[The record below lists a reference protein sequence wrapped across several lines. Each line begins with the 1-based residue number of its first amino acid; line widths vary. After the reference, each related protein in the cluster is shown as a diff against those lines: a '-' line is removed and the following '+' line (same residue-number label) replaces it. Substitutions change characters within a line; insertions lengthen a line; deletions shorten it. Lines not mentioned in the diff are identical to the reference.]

1 MWRFKKDRSLESL
14 TAYICGALVIAAGV
28 DACLLR
34 GLFFTEEMYP
44 FLTLWFVLCCTCS
57 LYYLVGV
64 GAWRKSGGGAVS
76 GITGVNGV
84 SEGSEGSEVSGE
96 NKALRILLSVSLI
109 ILSLY
114 VIHWLRG
121 PLSSQGTMNEMLRWG
136 LYASFALLVCFCAV
150 NRVGRRIVNV
160 TWSMVGMFLSM
171 SALLAV
177 CGVVKL
183 PFAVAYSNSSEV
195 SATGVRLAGLMEYP
209 NAFGAV
215 MAVFLLERLFVVAV
229 YYGEPK
235 KSVNMLGARSVG
247 LGMECAEAERRSK
260 GAGGVEAE
268 QGKAGSTTAALL
280 RLLPL
285 FPYTAALLLSESR
298 GAWLTAACACA
309 AVLLWKRQL
318 IAPLLAAGAAPV
330 AAAALLYRQLARAGL
345 AVEPVPG
352 LLLLAG
358 LWAGALLAGLWL
370 CRRQRSAAGTARAAM
385 LTLAAAGWTAA
396 GIAVLLHVRERITGP
411 SSTVSARGLFYRD
424 AWRLAA
430 EAPWLGRGGETWR
443 HAYLAAQSRP
453 YVGSQVHNGYLDIL
467 LNLGFVGLAAV
478 LLMLLAT
485 GWLLA
490 TKSPRLLPPFLVIV
504 LHSVVDF
511 DWSYGLFWLL
521 LFWLPALALAED
533 KQKHQS
539 APTHPKSETK
549 LPTHSTST
557 NRLTNVSTPA
567 NPLIAHSTSTNPLT
581 NVTIPANPLI
591 ANSTST
597 NPLTNVTIPA
607 NPLIAHST
615 STNPLT
621 NVTTPANP
629 LIAHSTLKNRL
640 TNVTIP
646 ANPLIAHSTS
656 TNRLTNVTIP
666 ANPLIAHSTSTNPLP
681 NVTTPANPLIANST
695 PKKQPQIRLRRL
707 IGTAACCFSLLLGVL
722 SFHAA
727 QGEKFFRQA
736 IMSVD
741 PSVKVELLQQSLGWN
756 PRSPRTVIALS
767 RLLSGEQSVSLLRQ
781 SLLYSPE
788 NASLSW
794 ELAERWISSGRPGA
808 SLYWMRQSL
817 RLDKYNNAKWMK
829 AIEGMFLMGQKKLA
843 EGNRKEGLVCV
854 ASGNELLLEYRK
866 LAEEE
871 ANKGGQHNDRE
882 FQMTEQADDLS
893 RRLSMLALRF

>member
-1 MWRFKKDRSLESL
+1 MWRFKKDRSLESSI
-14 TAYICGALVIAAGV
+14 AYMCGALVITAGV
-28 DACLLR
+28 GACLLR

-57 LYYLVGV
+57 LYYLIGV

-96 NKALRILLSVSLI
+96 NKALRILLSVPLI

-121 PLSSQGTMNEMLRWG
+121 PLSSQGTMNETLRWG

-160 TWSMVGMFLSM
+160 TWSMAGMFLSM

-215 MAVFLLERLFVVAV
+215 MAVFLLERLFAVAV

-385 LTLAAAGWTAA
+385 LALAAAGWTAA

-467 LNLGFVGLAAV
+467 LNLGFVGLAAI

-490 TKSPRLLPPFLVIV
+490 TKSPRLLPPFMVIV

-539 APTHPKSETK
+539 APTHPQSETK
-549 LPTHSTST
+549 LPIQSTST
-557 NRLTNVSTPA
+557 NPLTNVSTPA
-567 NPLIAHSTSTNPLT
+567 NPLIAQSSSTNPLT
-581 NVTIPANPLI
+581 NVSTLANPLI
-591 ANSTST
+591 AQSSST
-597 NPLTNVTIPA
+597 NPLTNVSAPA
-607 NPLIAHST
+607 NPLIVQSS

-629 LIAHSTLKNRL
+629 LIANS
-640 TNVTIP
+640 
-646 ANPLIAHSTS
+646 
-656 TNRLTNVTIP
+656 
-666 ANPLIAHSTSTNPLP
+666 
-681 NVTTPANPLIANST
+681 TPANPLITHSTPTNPLIAYPT
-695 PKKQPQIRLRRL
+695 PKKSPQIRLRQL
-707 IGTAACCFSLLLGVL
+707 IGTTVCCFSLLLGVL

-727 QGEKFFRQA
+727 QGEKFYRQA

-794 ELAERWISSGRPGA
+794 ELAERWMSSDHPGA
-808 SLYWMRQSL
+808 ALYWIDQSF
-817 RLDKYNNAKWMK
+817 RLDKYNNAKWVK
-829 AIEGMFLMGQKKLA
+829 AIEGMLLMGQKKLA

-854 ASGNELLLEYRK
+854 ASGNELLLEYRR

>member
-1 MWRFKKDRSLESL
+1 MWRFKKDWSLESSI
-14 TAYICGALVIAAGV
+14 AYICGALVIAAGV
-28 DACLLR
+28 GACLLR

-44 FLTLWFVLCCTCS
+44 FLTLWFVLCCACS

-64 GAWRKSGGGAVS
+64 GAWRKSGGGVGAGAGAGAGAVR
-76 GITGVNGV
+76 GFTGVNGV
-84 SEGSEGSEVSGE
+84 SEVSEVGQVSGE
-96 NKALRILLSVSLI
+96 NRALRILLSVPLI

-114 VIHWLRG
+114 VIHWLCG

-136 LYASFALLVCFCAV
+136 LYASFAILVCFCAV
-150 NRVGRRIVNV
+150 NLVGRRILNV
-160 TWSMVGMFLSM
+160 IWSMLGMTLCL

-183 PFAVAYSNSSEV
+183 PFAVAYSNSAEV

-215 MAVFLLERLFVVAV
+215 MAVFLLERLFAVAV
-229 YYGEPK
+229 YYGDPK

-247 LGMECAEAERRSK
+247 LGMECTEAERRSK

-268 QGKAGSTTAALL
+268 HGKAGSTTAALL

-285 FPYTAALLLSESR
+285 FPYTAALLLTESR

-370 CRRQRSAAGTARAAM
+370 CRRQRGAAGTARAAM
-385 LTLAAAGWTAA
+385 LALAAAGWTAA

-443 HAYLAAQSRP
+443 HSYLAAQSRP

-467 LNLGFVGLAAV
+467 LNLGFVGLAAI
-478 LLMLLAT
+478 LLMLLAV

-521 LFWLPALALAED
+521 LFWLPAIALAEH

-539 APTHPKSETK
+539 ASTHPQSETK
-549 LPTHSTST
+549 LPTHSTSTNPLTNVTTPANPLIAHSTSTNPLTNVTTPANPLIVHSTSTNPLTNVTTPANPLIAHSTSTNPLTNVTTPANPLIVHSTST

-581 NVTIPANPLI
+581 NVTTPVNPLI
-591 ANSTST
+591 VYPTSK
-597 NPLTNVTIPA
+597 NP
-607 NPLIAHST
+607 
-615 STNPLT
+615 
-621 NVTTPANP
+621 
-629 LIAHSTLKNRL
+629 
-640 TNVTIP
+640 
-646 ANPLIAHSTS
+646 
-656 TNRLTNVTIP
+656 
-666 ANPLIAHSTSTNPLP
+666 
-681 NVTTPANPLIANST
+681 
-695 PKKQPQIRLRRL
+695 PQIRLRRL
-707 IGTAACCFSLLLGVL
+707 IGTAACCFSLMLGVL

-727 QGEKFFRQA
+727 QGEKFYRQA
-736 IMSVD
+736 IISVS
-741 PSVKVELLQQSLGWN
+741 PSVKVELLEQSLAWN
-756 PRSPRTVIALS
+756 PQSPRTAIVLS

-794 ELAERWISSGRPGA
+794 ELAERWMSSDHPGA
-808 SLYWMRQSL
+808 ALYWIGQSL
-817 RLDKYNNAKWMK
+817 RLDKYNNAKWVK
-829 AIEGMFLMGQKKLA
+829 AIEGMLLMGQKKLA
-843 EGNRKEGLVCV
+843 EGNRKEGLICV
-854 ASGNELLLEYRK
+854 ASGNELLLKYRR

-882 FQMTEQADDLS
+882 FRMTEQADDLS
-893 RRLSMLALRF
+893 RRLSMFALRF

>member
-1 MWRFKKDRSLESL
+1 MWRFKKDWSLESSI
-14 TAYICGALVIAAGV
+14 AYICGGLVIAAGV
-28 DACLLR
+28 GACLLR
-34 GLFFTEEMYP
+34 GLFFTDEMYP
-44 FLTLWFVLCCTCS
+44 FLTLWFVLCCACS
-57 LYYLVGV
+57 LYILVGV
-64 GAWRKSGGGAVS
+64 GIWRRSGGGVGAGAVR
-76 GITGVNGV
+76 GFTGVNGV
-84 SEGSEGSEVSGE
+84 SKVSEVSQVSGE
-96 NKALRILLSVSLI
+96 NRALRILLSVPLI

-114 VIHWLRG
+114 VIHWLCG

-136 LYASFALLVCFCAV
+136 LYASFAILVCFCAV
-150 NRVGRRIVNV
+150 NLVGRRILNV
-160 TWSMVGMFLSM
+160 IWSMLGMTLCL

-183 PFAVAYSNSSEV
+183 PFAVAYSNSAEV

-215 MAVFLLERLFVVAV
+215 MAVFLLERLFAVAV
-229 YYGEPK
+229 YYGDPK
-235 KSVNMLGARSVG
+235 KSTNMLGARSVG
-247 LGMECAEAERRSK
+247 LGMECADAERRSR
-260 GAGGVEAE
+260 GEEGVEAE

-285 FPYTAALLLSESR
+285 FPYTAALLLTESR

-370 CRRQRSAAGTARAAM
+370 CRRQRGAAGTARAAM
-385 LTLAAAGWTAA
+385 LALAAAGWTAA

-424 AWRLAA
+424 AWRLAV

-443 HAYLAAQSRP
+443 HSYLAAQSRP

-467 LNLGFVGLAAV
+467 LNLGFVGLAAI
-478 LLMLLAT
+478 LLMLLAA

-521 LFWLPALALAED
+521 LFWLPAIALAEH

-539 APTHPKSETK
+539 APTHPQSETK

-557 NRLTNVSTPA
+557 N
-567 NPLIAHSTSTNPLT
+567 PLT
-581 NVTIPANPLI
+581 NVT
-591 ANSTST
+591 T
-597 NPLTNVTIPA
+597 PA

-629 LIAHSTLKNRL
+629 LIVQSASTNPLTNVSAPANPLIANSTSTTPL
-640 TNVTIP
+640 TNVTTP
-646 ANPLIAHSTS
+646 VNPLIAHSTS
-656 TNRLTNVTIP
+656 TNL
-666 ANPLIAHSTSTNPLP
+666 LI
-681 NVTTPANPLIANST
+681 NVTTPANPLIVYPTSKN
-695 PKKQPQIRLRRL
+695 PPQIRLRRL
-707 IGTAACCFSLLLGVL
+707 IGTAACCFSLMLGVL

-727 QGEKFFRQA
+727 QGEKFYRQA
-736 IMSVD
+736 IISVS
-741 PSVKVELLQQSLGWN
+741 PSVKVELLEQSLAWN
-756 PRSPRTVIALS
+756 PQSPRTAIVLS

-794 ELAERWISSGRPGA
+794 ELAERWMSSDHPGA
-808 SLYWMRQSL
+808 ALYWIGQSL
-817 RLDKYNNAKWMK
+817 RLDKYNNAKWVK
-829 AIEGMFLMGQKKLA
+829 AIEGMLLMGQKKLA
-843 EGNRKEGLVCV
+843 EGNRKEGLICV
-854 ASGNELLLEYRK
+854 ASGNELLLKYRR

-882 FQMTEQADDLS
+882 FRMTEQADDLS
-893 RRLSMLALRF
+893 RRLSMFALRF

>member
-1 MWRFKKDRSLESL
+1 MWRFKKDWSLESSI
-14 TAYICGALVIAAGV
+14 AYICGGLVIAAGV
-28 DACLLR
+28 GACLLR
-34 GLFFTEEMYP
+34 GLFFTDEMYP
-44 FLTLWFVLCCTCS
+44 FLTLWFVLCCACS

-64 GAWRKSGGGAVS
+64 GAWRKSGGGVGAGAVR

-84 SEGSEGSEVSGE
+84 SEVSEVSGE
-96 NKALRILLSVSLI
+96 NRALRILLSVPLI

-136 LYASFALLVCFCAV
+136 LYASFAILVCFCAV
-150 NRVGRRIVNV
+150 NRVGRRILNV
-160 TWSMVGMFLSM
+160 IWSMLGMTLCL

-177 CGVVKL
+177 CGAVKL

-215 MAVFLLERLFVVAV
+215 MAVFLLERLFAVAV
-229 YYGEPK
+229 YYGDPK
-235 KSVNMLGARSVG
+235 KSANMLGARSVG
-247 LGMECAEAERRSK
+247 LGMECADAERRSR
-260 GAGGVEAE
+260 GEEGVEAE

-285 FPYTAALLLSESR
+285 FPYTAALLLTESR

-358 LWAGALLAGLWL
+358 HWAGALLAGLWL
-370 CRRQRSAAGTARAAM
+370 CRRQRGAAGTARAAM
-385 LTLAAAGWTAA
+385 LALAAAGWTVA

-443 HAYLAAQSRP
+443 HSYLAAQSRP

-467 LNLGFVGLAAV
+467 LNLGFVGLAAI
-478 LLMLLAT
+478 LLMLLAA

-521 LFWLPALALAED
+521 LFWLPAIALAEH

-539 APTHPKSETK
+539 ASTHPQSETK
-549 LPTHSTST
+549 LSTHSTST
-557 NRLTNVSTPA
+557 NS
-567 NPLIAHSTSTNPLT
+567 LT
-581 NVTIPANPLI
+581 NVT
-591 ANSTST
+591 T
-597 NPLTNVTIPA
+597 PA

-629 LIAHSTLKNRL
+629 LIAHSTSTNPL
-640 TNVTIP
+640 TNVTTP
-646 ANPLIAHSTS
+646 VNPLIAHSTS
-656 TNRLTNVTIP
+656 TNLLT
-666 ANPLIAHSTSTNPLP
+666 
-681 NVTTPANPLIANST
+681 NVTTPANPLIVYPTSKN
-695 PKKQPQIRLRRL
+695 PPQIRLRRL
-707 IGTAACCFSLLLGVL
+707 IGTAACCFSLMLGVL

-727 QGEKFFRQA
+727 QGEKFYRQA

-756 PRSPRTVIALS
+756 PRSPRTAIALS

-794 ELAERWISSGRPGA
+794 ELAERWMSSDHPGA
-808 SLYWMRQSL
+808 ALYWIGQSL
-817 RLDKYNNAKWMK
+817 RLDKYNNAKWVK
-829 AIEGMFLMGQKKLA
+829 AIEGMLLMGQKKLA
-843 EGNRKEGLVCV
+843 EGKRKEGLVCV

>member
-1 MWRFKKDRSLESL
+1 MWRFKKDRSLESSI
-14 TAYICGALVIAAGV
+14 AYICGALVIAAGV
-28 DACLLR
+28 GACLLR

-44 FLTLWFVLCCTCS
+44 FLTLWFVLCCACS

-64 GAWRKSGGGAVS
+64 GAWRKSGGGVGAGAGAVR
-76 GITGVNGV
+76 GITGV
-84 SEGSEGSEVSGE
+84 SEVSGE
-96 NKALRILLSVSLI
+96 NKALRILLSVPLI

-121 PLSSQGTMNEMLRWG
+121 LLSSQGTMNEMLRWG

-160 TWSMVGMFLSM
+160 TWSMAGMFLSM

-215 MAVFLLERLFVVAV
+215 MAVFLLERLFIVAV

-285 FPYTAALLLSESR
+285 FPYTTALLLSESR

-385 LTLAAAGWTAA
+385 LALAAAGWTAA

-467 LNLGFVGLAAV
+467 LNLGFVGLAAI

-539 APTHPKSETK
+539 APTHPQSETK
-549 LPTHSTST
+549 LP
-557 NRLTNVSTPA
+557 
-567 NPLIAHSTSTNPLT
+567 IQ
-581 NVTIPANPLI
+581 
-591 ANSTST
+591 STST

-615 STNPLT
+615 STNPFTNVSTLANPLIAHSTSTNPLTNVSTPANPLIAQSTSTNPLT

-629 LIAHSTLKNRL
+629 LIAHSTSTNPL
-640 TNVTIP
+640 TNVTTP
-646 ANPLIAHSTS
+646 TNPLIAY
-656 TNRLTNVTIP
+656 P
-666 ANPLIAHSTSTNPLP
+666 
-681 NVTTPANPLIANST
+681 T
-695 PKKQPQIRLRRL
+695 PKKSPQIRLRQL
-707 IGTAACCFSLLLGVL
+707 IGTTVCCFSLLLGVL

-727 QGEKFFRQA
+727 QGEKFYRQA

-794 ELAERWISSGRPGA
+794 ELAERWMSSDHPGA
-808 SLYWMRQSL
+808 ALYWIDQSF
-817 RLDKYNNAKWMK
+817 RLDKYNNAKWVK
-829 AIEGMFLMGQKKLA
+829 AIEGMLLMGQKKLA

-854 ASGNELLLEYRK
+854 ASGNELLLEYRR

>member
-1 MWRFKKDRSLESL
+1 MWRFKKDRSLESSI
-14 TAYICGALVIAAGV
+14 AYMCGALVITAGV
-28 DACLLR
+28 GACLLR

-57 LYYLVGV
+57 LYYLIGV

-84 SEGSEGSEVSGE
+84 SEGSEVSGE
-96 NKALRILLSVSLI
+96 NKALRILLSVPLI

-121 PLSSQGTMNEMLRWG
+121 PLSSQGTMNETLRWG

-160 TWSMVGMFLSM
+160 TWSMAGMFLSM

-183 PFAVAYSNSSEV
+183 PFAVAYSNSAEV

-215 MAVFLLERLFVVAV
+215 MAVFLLERLFAVAV

-235 KSVNMLGARSVG
+235 KSVNMLGARCVG

-330 AAAALLYRQLARAGL
+330 AVAALLYRQLARAGL

-385 LTLAAAGWTAA
+385 LALAAAGWTAA
-396 GIAVLLHVRERITGP
+396 GVAVLLHVRERITGP

-467 LNLGFVGLAAV
+467 LNLGFVGLAAI

-539 APTHPKSETK
+539 APTHPQSETK
-549 LPTHSTST
+549 LP
-557 NRLTNVSTPA
+557 
-567 NPLIAHSTSTNPLT
+567 IQ
-581 NVTIPANPLI
+581 
-591 ANSTST
+591 
-597 NPLTNVTIPA
+597 
-607 NPLIAHST
+607 ST

-629 LIAHSTLKNRL
+629 LIAQ
-640 TNVTIP
+640 
-646 ANPLIAHSTS
+646 
-656 TNRLTNVTIP
+656 
-666 ANPLIAHSTSTNPLP
+666 STSTNPLT
-681 NVTTPANPLIANST
+681 NVTTPANPLIAQSTSTNPLTNVTTPANPLITHSTPANPLITHSTPANPLITHSTPTNPLIAYPT
-695 PKKQPQIRLRRL
+695 PKKSPQIRLRQL
-707 IGTAACCFSLLLGVL
+707 IGTAVCCFSLLLGVL

-727 QGEKFFRQA
+727 QGEKFYRQA

-794 ELAERWISSGRPGA
+794 ELAERWMSSDHPGA
-808 SLYWMRQSL
+808 ALYWIDQSF
-817 RLDKYNNAKWMK
+817 RLDKYNNAKWVK
-829 AIEGMFLMGQKKLA
+829 AIEGMLLMGQKKLA

-854 ASGNELLLEYRK
+854 ASGNELLLEYRR

>member
-1 MWRFKKDRSLESL
+1 MWRFKKDWSLESSI
-14 TAYICGALVIAAGV
+14 AYICGGLVIAAGV
-28 DACLLR
+28 GACLLR
-34 GLFFTEEMYP
+34 GLFFTDEMYP
-44 FLTLWFVLCCTCS
+44 FLTLWFVLCCACS
-57 LYYLVGV
+57 LYILVGV
-64 GAWRKSGGGAVS
+64 GIWRRSGGGVGAGAVR
-76 GITGVNGV
+76 GFTGVNGV
-84 SEGSEGSEVSGE
+84 SEVSEVGQVSGE
-96 NKALRILLSVSLI
+96 NRALRILLSVPLI

-114 VIHWLRG
+114 VIHWLCG

-136 LYASFALLVCFCAV
+136 LYASFAILVCFCAV
-150 NRVGRRIVNV
+150 NLVGRRILNV
-160 TWSMVGMFLSM
+160 IWSMLGMTLCL

-183 PFAVAYSNSSEV
+183 PFAVAYSNSAEV

-215 MAVFLLERLFVVAV
+215 MAVFLLERLFAVAV
-229 YYGEPK
+229 YYGDPK
-235 KSVNMLGARSVG
+235 KSANMLEARSVG
-247 LGMECAEAERRSK
+247 LGMECADEERRSR
-260 GAGGVEAE
+260 GEEGVEAE

-285 FPYTAALLLSESR
+285 FPYTAALLLTESR

-370 CRRQRSAAGTARAAM
+370 CRRQRGAAGTARAAM
-385 LTLAAAGWTAA
+385 LALAAAGWTAA

-424 AWRLAA
+424 AWRLAV

-443 HAYLAAQSRP
+443 HSYLAAQSRP

-467 LNLGFVGLAAV
+467 LNLGFVGLAAI
-478 LLMLLAT
+478 LLMLLAA

-521 LFWLPALALAED
+521 LFWLPAIALAEH

-539 APTHPKSETK
+539 APTHPQSETK

-557 NRLTNVSTPA
+557 N
-567 NPLIAHSTSTNPLT
+567 PLT
-581 NVTIPANPLI
+581 NVT
-591 ANSTST
+591 T
-597 NPLTNVTIPA
+597 PA

-629 LIAHSTLKNRL
+629 LIVQSASTNPLTNVSAPANPLIANSTSTTPL
-640 TNVTIP
+640 TNVTTP
-646 ANPLIAHSTS
+646 VNPLIAHSTS
-656 TNRLTNVTIP
+656 TNL
-666 ANPLIAHSTSTNPLP
+666 LI
-681 NVTTPANPLIANST
+681 NVTTPANPLIVYPTSKN
-695 PKKQPQIRLRRL
+695 PPQIRLRRL
-707 IGTAACCFSLLLGVL
+707 IGTAACCFSLMLGVL

-727 QGEKFFRQA
+727 QGEKFYRQA
-736 IMSVD
+736 IISVS
-741 PSVKVELLQQSLGWN
+741 PSVKVELLEQSLAWN
-756 PRSPRTVIALS
+756 PQSPRTAIVLS

-794 ELAERWISSGRPGA
+794 ELAERWMSSDHPGA
-808 SLYWMRQSL
+808 ALYWIGQSL
-817 RLDKYNNAKWMK
+817 RLDKYNNAKWVK
-829 AIEGMFLMGQKKLA
+829 AIEGMLLMGQKKLA
-843 EGNRKEGLVCV
+843 EGNRKEGLICV
-854 ASGNELLLEYRK
+854 ASGNELLLKYRR

-882 FQMTEQADDLS
+882 FRMTEQADDLS
-893 RRLSMLALRF
+893 RRLSMFALRF

>member
-1 MWRFKKDRSLESL
+1 MWRFKKDWSLESSI
-14 TAYICGALVIAAGV
+14 AYICGGLVIAAGV
-28 DACLLR
+28 GACLLR
-34 GLFFTEEMYP
+34 GLFFTDEMYP
-44 FLTLWFVLCCTCS
+44 FLTLWFVLCCACS
-57 LYYLVGV
+57 LYILVGV
-64 GAWRKSGGGAVS
+64 GIWRRSGGGVGAGAVR
-76 GITGVNGV
+76 GFTGVNGV
-84 SEGSEGSEVSGE
+84 SEVSEVGQVSGE
-96 NKALRILLSVSLI
+96 NRALRILLSVPLI

-114 VIHWLRG
+114 VIHWLCG

-136 LYASFALLVCFCAV
+136 LYASFAILVCFCAV
-150 NRVGRRIVNV
+150 NLVGRRILNV
-160 TWSMVGMFLSM
+160 IWSMLGMTLCL

-183 PFAVAYSNSSEV
+183 PFAVAYSNSAEV

-215 MAVFLLERLFVVAV
+215 MAVFLLERLFAVAV
-229 YYGEPK
+229 YYGDPK
-235 KSVNMLGARSVG
+235 KSANMLEARSVG
-247 LGMECAEAERRSK
+247 LGMECADEERRSR
-260 GAGGVEAE
+260 GEEGVEAE

-358 LWAGALLAGLWL
+358 HWAGALLAGLWL
-370 CRRQRSAAGTARAAM
+370 CRRQRGAAGTARAAM
-385 LTLAAAGWTAA
+385 LALAAAGWTAA

-443 HAYLAAQSRP
+443 HSYLAAQSRP

-467 LNLGFVGLAAV
+467 LNLGFVGLAAI
-478 LLMLLAT
+478 LLMLLAV

-521 LFWLPALALAED
+521 LFWLPAIALAEH

-539 APTHPKSETK
+539 ASTHPQSETK
-549 LPTHSTST
+549 LPT
-557 NRLTNVSTPA
+557 
-567 NPLIAHSTSTNPLT
+567 
-581 NVTIPANPLI
+581 
-591 ANSTST
+591 
-597 NPLTNVTIPA
+597 
-607 NPLIAHST
+607 HST

-629 LIAHSTLKNRL
+629 LIAHSTSTNPLINVTTPANPLIVQSTSTNPL
-640 TNVTIP
+640 TNVTTP

-656 TNRLTNVTIP
+656 TNRLTK
-666 ANPLIAHSTSTNPLP
+666 
-681 NVTTPANPLIANST
+681 VTTPANPLIVHPTSTNPLTNVTTPANPPIAHPT
-695 PKKQPQIRLRRL
+695 PKNPPQIRLRRL
-707 IGTAACCFSLLLGVL
+707 IGTAACCFSLMLGVL

-727 QGEKFFRQA
+727 QGEKFYRQA

-756 PRSPRTVIALS
+756 PRSPRTAIALS

-794 ELAERWISSGRPGA
+794 ELAEVWMSSDHPGA
-808 SLYWMRQSL
+808 ALYWIGQSL
-817 RLDKYNNAKWMK
+817 KLDKYNNAKWVK
-829 AIEGMFLMGQKKLA
+829 AIEGMLLMGQKKLA
-843 EGNRKEGLVCV
+843 EGKRKEGLICV
-854 ASGNELLLEYRK
+854 ASGNELLLKYRR

-882 FQMTEQADDLS
+882 FRMTEQADDLS
-893 RRLSMLALRF
+893 RRLSMFALRF

>member
-28 DACLLR
+28 GACLLR

-96 NKALRILLSVSLI
+96 NKALRILLSVPLI

-114 VIHWLRG
+114 VIHWLRE

-183 PFAVAYSNSSEV
+183 PFAVAYSNSAEV

-215 MAVFLLERLFVVAV
+215 MAVFLLERLFAVAV

-260 GAGGVEAE
+260 GAEGVEAE

-385 LTLAAAGWTAA
+385 LALAAAGWTAA

-467 LNLGFVGLAAV
+467 LNLGFVGLAAI
-478 LLMLLAT
+478 LLMLLAA

-539 APTHPKSETK
+539 APTHPQSETK
-549 LPTHSTST
+549 LP
-557 NRLTNVSTPA
+557 
-567 NPLIAHSTSTNPLT
+567 IQ
-581 NVTIPANPLI
+581 
-591 ANSTST
+591 
-597 NPLTNVTIPA
+597 
-607 NPLIAHST
+607 ST

-629 LIAHSTLKNRL
+629 LIAQSTSTNPL
-640 TNVTIP
+640 TNVTTP
-646 ANPLIAHSTS
+646 ANPLIAQSTSTNPLTNVTTPANPLITHSTPANPLITHSTPANPLITHSTPANPLIAQSTS
-656 TNRLTNVTIP
+656 TNRLTNV
-666 ANPLIAHSTSTNPLP
+666 S
-681 NVTTPANPLIANST
+681 TPANPLIANST

-727 QGEKFFRQA
+727 QGEKFYRQA

-756 PRSPRTVIALS
+756 PRSPRTAIALS

-817 RLDKYNNAKWMK
+817 RLDKYNNAKWVK
-829 AIEGMFLMGQKKLA
+829 AIEGMLLMGQKKLA

-854 ASGNELLLEYRK
+854 ASGNELLLEYRR

>member
-28 DACLLR
+28 GACLLR

-96 NKALRILLSVSLI
+96 NKALRILLSVPLI

-136 LYASFALLVCFCAV
+136 LYASFAILVCFCAV

-160 TWSMVGMFLSM
+160 TWSMAGMFLSM

-385 LTLAAAGWTAA
+385 LALAAAGWTAA

-467 LNLGFVGLAAV
+467 LNLGFVGLAAI

-539 APTHPKSETK
+539 APTHPQSETK
-549 LPTHSTST
+549 LP
-557 NRLTNVSTPA
+557 
-567 NPLIAHSTSTNPLT
+567 IQ
-581 NVTIPANPLI
+581 
-591 ANSTST
+591 
-597 NPLTNVTIPA
+597 
-607 NPLIAHST
+607 ST

-621 NVTTPANP
+621 NVTTPTNP
-629 LIAHSTLKNRL
+629 LIAY
-640 TNVTIP
+640 P
-646 ANPLIAHSTS
+646 
-656 TNRLTNVTIP
+656 
-666 ANPLIAHSTSTNPLP
+666 
-681 NVTTPANPLIANST
+681 T
-695 PKKQPQIRLRRL
+695 PKKSPQIRLRRL

-727 QGEKFFRQA
+727 QGEKFYRQA

-854 ASGNELLLEYRK
+854 ASGNELLLEYRR